1 MCSIKMQEEYIFI
14 HDALVKA
21 LIDGM
26 IDGVAIKKS
35 TFEEDTAAGKVEK
48 GITIE
53 NDSALRK
60 EREIE
65 ALVNQYGD
73 DDD

>member
-1 MCSIKMQEEYIFI
+1 
-14 HDALVKA
+14 
-21 LIDGM
+21 M